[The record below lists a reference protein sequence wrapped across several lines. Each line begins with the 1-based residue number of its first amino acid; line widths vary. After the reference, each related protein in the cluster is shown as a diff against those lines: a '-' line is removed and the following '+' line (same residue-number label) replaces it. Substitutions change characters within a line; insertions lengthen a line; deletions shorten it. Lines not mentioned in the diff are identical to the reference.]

1 MVTTG
6 IEFLVD
12 SDFSQKIIGLM
23 SKRVGASLT
32 HSQALML
39 VIKETEFMASKNKL
53 IDTTESD
60 VYKQPQDVLAIKKMF
75 QPSTREFS
83 IELIKCRYRKMAI
96 EDQLRGDR
104 TIIALTTGQCWD
116 KVI

>member
-39 VIKETEFMASKNKL
+39 VIKETDFMAS
-53 IDTTESD
+53 
-60 VYKQPQDVLAIKKMF
+60 
-75 QPSTREFS
+75 
-83 IELIKCRYRKMAI
+83 
-96 EDQLRGDR
+96 
-104 TIIALTTGQCWD
+104 
-116 KVI
+116 